1 MLADKDQKIPL
12 WEGQRAG
19 QQPSGCARAMMLGHS
34 IQQQE
39 MCLNVAARY
48 PQLNYNLS
56 PLFRQ
61 QGLLPV
67 LSH

>member
-19 QQPSGCARAMMLGHS
+19 QQPSGRAMLGHS

>member
-19 QQPSGCARAMMLGHS
+19 QQPSGRARAMLGHS

-61 QGLLPV
+61 QGLLPDP
-67 LSH
+67 SH